1 MVEQD
6 IWVRI
11 NAKSTELLN
20 QLKEIIS
27 STEGFRIHGR
37 KEVNKPELLIFELSE
52 DFEEEFKVIESLS
65 AANGL
70 AEIFVTSRKE
80 DSNLLL
86 RALRLGIKEFLP
98 QPLNIEEVKRALD
111 GVKTRKQR
119 QVIPSQ
125 APIQG
130 QIIYVMGSKGGVGTT
145 TVAVNL
151 AMNLVEENCRGSIA
165 LMDMNTVFGEVPL
178 FLSMKP
184 AYDWGEIAKNVK
196 RLDTTFLMNVMARH
210 PSGIH
215 ILPSPNLNGHPSATP
230 ETMGRLLGLMR
241 SMFEYVVIDGGQSL
255 DGTCLK
261 AIEMSDMVLFIILL
275 NLPCLANTNNVL
287 KSLSRVGIDPKGR
300 FKIIVNRLLKKTDIS
315 LKEAEKSVQSEIF
328 WTIPNDYRKTM
339 SAINQGKALR
349 EIAPRAPIAKNMA
362 ALVDFLRTGGEPRP
376 EKKGWTLFRR

>member
-1 MVEQD
+1 MSEQD

-11 NAKSTELLN
+11 NARSTELLN

-27 STEGFRIHGR
+27 STEGFRLHGQ
-37 KEVNKPELLIFELSE
+37 KQEIQPELLIFELSE
-52 DFEEEFKVIESLS
+52 NFEEEFKLIESLS
-65 AANGL
+65 ATNGL
-70 AEIFVTSRKE
+70 AEVFVTSTNQ

-86 RALRLGIKEFLP
+86 SALRLGVKEFLQ
-98 QPLNIEEVKRALD
+98 QPLNKEEVKRALN

-119 QVIPSQ
+119 QG
-125 APIQG
+125 APQTPMQG

-151 AMNLVEENCRGSIA
+151 AVNLIEENCLGSVA

-196 RLDTTFLMNVMARH
+196 RLDTTFLMNVMAKH

-215 ILPSPNLNGHPSATP
+215 ILPSPSLNGHPPATP
-230 ETMGRLLGLMR
+230 ETMERLLGLMR
-241 SMFEYVVIDGGQSL
+241 DMFEYVVIDGGQSL
-255 DGTCLK
+255 DGNCLK
-261 AIEMSDMVLFIILL
+261 AIQMSDKVLFIILL
-275 NLPCLANTNNVL
+275 NLPCLANTNRVL
-287 KSLSRVGIDPKGR
+287 KSLSRIGIDPKGR
-300 FKIIVNRLLKKTDIS
+300 FKIVVNRLHKKTDIS

-349 EIAPRAPIAKNMA
+349 EIAPRAPISKSMS
-362 ALVDFLRTGGEPRP
+362 ALVDLLKTGGEPKQ
-376 EKKGWTLFRR
+376 EKKGWSFFRR

>member
-1 MVEQD
+1 MSEQD

-11 NAKSTELLN
+11 NARSTELLN

-27 STEGFRIHGR
+27 STEGFRVHGQ
-37 KEVNKPELLIFELSE
+37 KEEAHPELMIFELSE
-52 DFEEEFKVIESLS
+52 NFEEEFKLIEST
-65 AANGL
+65 ANGL
-70 AEIFVTSRKE
+70 AEVFVTSTNQ

-86 RALRLGIKEFLP
+86 KALRLGIKEFLA
-98 QPLNIEEVKRALD
+98 QPLNKEEVKRALNA
-111 GVKTRKQR
+111 VKTRKQQ
-119 QVIPSQ
+119 QVITCQP
-125 APIQG
+125 AKQG

-151 AMNLVEENCRGSIA
+151 AMNLIEENCRGSVA

-196 RLDTTFLMNVMARH
+196 RLDTTFLMNVMAKH

-215 ILPSPNLNGHPSATP
+215 ILPSPNLNGHPPATA
-230 ETMGRLLGLMR
+230 ETMERLLGLMR
-241 SMFEYVVIDGGQSL
+241 DMFEYVVIDGGQSL
-255 DGTCLK
+255 DGNCLK
-261 AIEMSDMVLFIILL
+261 AIEMSDKVLFIILL
-275 NLPCLANTNNVL
+275 NLPCLANTNRVL
-287 KSLSRVGIDPKGR
+287 KSLSRIGIDPKGR
-300 FKIIVNRLLKKTDIS
+300 FKIVVNRLLKKTDIS

-349 EIAPRAPIAKNMA
+349 EIAPRAPISKSMS
-362 ALVDFLRTGGEPRP
+362 ALVDLLKTGGEPKQ
-376 EKKGWTLFRR
+376 EKKGWSFFRR